1 MNQVQEVIRAAL
13 QHRQEGRFDAARS
26 LLQRAI
32 AKEPRHPDLHHT
44 LAVLLFERGEK
55 EQALFYGERANE
67 LGPRRPHVLNTLAML
82 YGSLGRVEDSERVCR
97 EAIAIEPRYPKPYA
111 SLGAVLTEM
120 GKLEE
125 ARGMFEKALA
135 LDPNLAECRHNYGR
149 WLLETSKSE
158 QAVAELTTSVRQRPQ
173 DARFQLHLASTMNYA
188 PGLTAA
194 QVLAAH
200 ERYGRL
206 LGDPPP
212 APRPADP
219 DPDRP
224 LRIGFLSADFRAHSV
239 SYFAEPILT
248 GLDRSRFS
256 IFCFSNSHTEDH
268 VTERLRA
275 LPGLTFRRI
284 VNESD
289 DRTAE
294 IIRQDGVDILIDL
307 SGLSIGHR
315 MGVIMRRPAPIQ
327 MSHIGYPNTTGVRA
341 IDYRIVDSLT
351 DPPGAADASAVE
363 KLERLDPCFLCYRAT
378 AAAPEPQMPGP
389 DAPIT
394 FGSFNVSAKV
404 NAPLLRLWARLLE
417 AAPGSRL
424 LLKSKNLGMPTVR
437 DYFLERFSQHG
448 IDAARVDLLDRVPS
462 TADHLALYSRLHVAL
477 DTFPYHGTTTTCEA
491 LWMGVPVVSLA
502 GDSHVSRVGLS
513 LLNAIG
519 LPELSAADEDVY
531 VKIAAELARDRARLV
546 QLRSGLRERMRASA
560 LCDEKSYVARL
571 EAFYRRA
578 WAERCRQDQ
587 AKPSR

>member
-1 MNQVQEVIRAAL
+1 MNQVQEIIRAAL
-13 QHRQEGRFDAARS
+13 QHRQEGRFEAARS

-55 EQALFYGERANE
+55 EQALFYGERADE
-67 LGPRRPHVLNTLAML
+67 LGPRRPNVLNTLAML
-82 YGSLGRVEDSERVCR
+82 YGALGRVEDSERVCR

-149 WLLETSKSE
+149 WLLETSRSE
-158 QAVAELTTSVRQRPQ
+158 LAVAELTTSVRQRPR
-173 DARFQLHLASTMNYA
+173 DARFQLDLASTMNYA
-188 PGLTAA
+188 PGLTPA

-212 APRPADP
+212 APDPADA
-219 DPDRP
+219 DPERP

-239 SYFAEPILT
+239 SYFAEPILA
-248 GLDRSRFS
+248 GLDRSRFAV
-256 IFCFSNSHTEDH
+256 FCFSNSHAEDH

-284 VNESD
+284 ADEGD
-289 DRTAE
+289 DRAAE
-294 IIRQDGVDILIDL
+294 IIRQDGIDILIDL

-363 KLERLDPCFLCYRAT
+363 KLERLDPCFLCYRALG
-378 AAAPEPQMPGP
+378 AAPAPQMPAG

-394 FGSFNVSAKV
+394 FGSFNVSAKI

-437 DYFLERFSQHG
+437 DYFLERFSRHG

-502 GDSHVSRVGLS
+502 GASHVSRVGLS
-513 LLNAIG
+513 LLSAVG
-519 LPELSAADEDVY
+519 LAELSAADEDAY
-531 VKIAAELARDRARLV
+531 VRIAADLARDRARLV
-546 QLRSGLRERMRASA
+546 ELRSTLRDRMRASP
-560 LCDEKSYVARL
+560 LCDEQAYVARL
-571 EAFYRRA
+571 GAFFRRA
-578 WAERCRQDQ
+578 WTERCRGER
-587 AKPSR
+587 AKPAR